1 MEVTT
6 QREVD
11 LRSSSGENLK
21 QAGYNVT
28 PQSLNPNDQ
37 TALQNIKDM
46 LGDAVHVVGSEIGE
60 KLAGQGA
67 DTYTRVSPGNRFS
80 HWVLDRFRRKQK

>member
-1 MEVTT
+1 MEVTA
-6 QREVD
+6 QREAD
-11 LRSSSGENLK
+11 LHKSSSENLK

-37 TALQNIKDM
+37 TALRNIKDT
-46 LGDAVHVVGSEIGE
+46 LGDVVHIVGSEIEE

-67 DTYTRVSPGNRFS
+67 DTYTRVSSGKRFS